1 MSANPT
7 SDDEETTEGM
17 SIGALSR
24 ATGIPVAT
32 LRSWERRYGFPEP
45 TRRESGHRRYGLG
58 DVDRLRLI
66 KQALELGNRPSDV
79 VSAPVATLEQLIQM
93 VPPDTDG
100 VPANAYVGRLMAATR
115 ELDERALGRTL
126 QQALDDL
133 GIRRFVY
140 ECVAPF
146 LRAVGD
152 AWVDGRLGVM
162 HEHFASVRLR
172 QLLAQ
177 RRRAYEDGAVP
188 VVCAALPGELHDLG
202 LYISA
207 LLLAFGGAQ
216 VIFLGADTPAE
227 EIGAAALQSH
237 AVGVLVGS
245 SRSAKPG
252 VAVPQLGA
260 VRRLLPPEVRVA
272 VGGLAEAPP
281 GVTLLPD
288 FQAVERWCEE
298 LLRTGSASR

>member
-1 MSANPT
+1 MSANAT
-7 SDDEETTEGM
+7 IGDDDVTEGM

-45 TRRESGHRRYGLG
+45 MRRESGHRRYALG
-58 DVDRLRLI
+58 DVDRLRLV

-79 VSAPVATLEQLIQM
+79 VNAAVATLEHLVEL
-93 VPPDTDG
+93 VPPDADG
-100 VPANAYVGRLMAATR
+100 APPNAYIGRLMAATR
-115 ELDERALGRTL
+115 EFDERGLGHAL

-133 GIRRFVY
+133 GIRRFIY

-146 LRAVGD
+146 LRAVGE
-152 AWVDGRLGVM
+152 AWAGGRLGVM
-162 HEHFASVRLR
+162 HEHFASARLR

-177 RRRAYEDGAVP
+177 RRRAYEAGAPP

-202 LYISA
+202 LHISA

-216 VIFLGADTPAE
+216 VIFLGADTPAD

-237 AVGVLVGS
+237 AGGVLVGS
-245 SRSAKPG
+245 SRSAQPG
-252 VAVPQLGA
+252 VAVPQLDA
-260 VRRLLPPEVRVA
+260 LRRGLPPEVRLA

-298 LLRTGSASR
+298 LVRASSAR